1 MVLVRFKRLKRSRN
15 FLGIGLSLVR
25 LNPHHAAVDHTRLS
39 MSFDF
44 AFSYTSLDQS
54 KVN

>member
-1 MVLVRFKRLKRSRN
+1 
-15 FLGIGLSLVR
+15 VR

-44 AFSYTSLDQS
+44 AFTELYLRRPIKS
-54 KVN
+54 